1 MSGCTRLA
9 ELHLRGNQLS
19 GSIPDAL
26 FDVGLETLD
35 MSSNA
40 LTGVLPSGST
50 RLAET
55 LQWLDLSG
63 NQLTGGI
70 PAEMALFFNL
80 RYLNLSSTDLRTQ
93 LPPELG
99 LLRNL
104 TVLDLRS
111 SGLCGPVPGDLCE
124 SGSLAVLQLDGNS
137 LAGPIPDNIG
147 KCSSLYL
154 LSMGHNSLTG
164 PIPAGMGELKK
175 LEILRLEDNNLTG
188 EIPQQLGGLESLLAV
203 NISHNRLVGR
213 LPASGVFQ
221 SLDASALEGNLGVCS
236 PLVAEPCVMNVPK
249 PLVLDPNE
257 YTHGGN
263 NNDSDLAANGDGSGG
278 ETALL
283 SKATEIGRGG
293 AFGTTYRASVG
304 EGRVVAVKKLS
315 TASLVESRDEFDRE
329 ARVLG
334 KARHPNLMPLK
345 GYYWTPQL
353 QLLVTDYAPHGSL
366 EGRLHGKDGE
376 GAASFPP
383 LTWAERFRVV
393 AGTARGLAYL
403 HQSFR
408 PPVIHYNLKPSNILL
423 DSRCNPLIADFGLA
437 RLLRK
442 PKQQQQ
448 PDGNGGVGAMGS
460 CRFMQSAA
468 MGYAAPELACSSL
481 RVNEKCDVYGFGVLV
496 LELVTGRRAVEYG
509 EDDVAVLTDQV
520 RVALEQGAGVDDDG
534 AAAERLVDPALRGEF
549 PEEEA
554 LPVLKLGVVCTSQ
567 IPSNRPSMAEV
578 VQILQVIRAPSLPG
592 CTAQLF

>member
-1 MSGCTRLA
+1 
-9 ELHLRGNQLS
+9 
-19 GSIPDAL
+19 
-26 FDVGLETLD
+26 
-35 MSSNA
+35 
-40 LTGVLPSGST
+40 
-50 RLAET
+50 
-55 LQWLDLSG
+55 
-63 NQLTGGI
+63 
-70 PAEMALFFNL
+70 MALFFNL
-80 RYLNLSSTDLRTQ
+80 RYLNLSRNDLRTQ

-111 SGLCGPVPGDLCE
+111 SGLYGPVPGDLCE

-188 EIPQQLGGLESLLAV
+188 EIPQQLGGLESLLA
-203 NISHNRLVGR
+203 
-213 LPASGVFQ
+213 
-221 SLDASALEGNLGVCS
+221 
-236 PLVAEPCVMNVPK
+236 

-257 YTHGGN
+257 YTHGSN
-263 NNDSDLAANGDGSGG
+263 NNDSDLTANGDGSDG
-278 ETALL
+278 EAVPRKRRFLSVSAMVAICAAL
-283 SKATEIGRGG
+283 SI
-293 AFGTTYRASVG
+293 
-304 EGRVVAVKKLS
+304 
-315 TASLVESRDEFDRE
+315 
-329 ARVLG
+329 VLG
-334 KARHPNLMPLK
+334 
-345 GYYWTPQL
+345 
-353 QLLVTDYAPHGSL
+353 
-366 EGRLHGKDGE
+366 
-376 GAASFPP
+376 
-383 LTWAERFRVV
+383 VV
-393 AGTARGLAYL
+393 
-403 HQSFR
+403 
-408 PPVIHYNLKPSNILL
+408 
-423 DSRCNPLIADFGLA
+423 
-437 RLLRK
+437 
-442 PKQQQQ
+442 
-448 PDGNGGVGAMGS
+448 
-460 CRFMQSAA
+460 SAA

-520 RVALEQGAGVDDDG
+520 RVALEQGGGGDDD